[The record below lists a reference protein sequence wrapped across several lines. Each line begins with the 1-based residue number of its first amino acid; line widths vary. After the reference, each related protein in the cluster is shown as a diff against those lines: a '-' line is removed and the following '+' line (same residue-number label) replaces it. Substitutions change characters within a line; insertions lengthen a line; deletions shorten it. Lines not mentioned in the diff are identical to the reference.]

1 MAADPLHQ
9 FYIVEHGHFNLLGT
23 TIQVTNQAVWMVG
36 ATLFMAI
43 LFIMG
48 VRKKAIV
55 PSRLQSVVELVY
67 EFIRGTVEET
77 AGTKALKYM
86 PVIFTVFLFVTVL
99 NVVGMIPHSYTSTSQ
114 IFITGFMA
122 LCIFIAVVLIG
133 FATHGLKFLSMFIP
147 KDVPILIAP
156 MMIVLELISFFI
168 RPFTLSIRLAANM
181 MAGHIAMKVFAS
193 FIISIL
199 SLGGIWAIGSVIPL
213 AALLALTGLE
223 LFVAFL
229 QAYIFTLISCVYLN
243 EALHLH

>member
-1 MAADPLHQ
+1 
-9 FYIVEHGHFNLLGT
+9 
-23 TIQVTNQAVWMVG
+23 
-36 ATLFMAI
+36 
-43 LFIMG
+43 
-48 VRKKAIV
+48 
-55 PSRLQSVVELVY
+55 
-67 EFIRGTVEET
+67 
-77 AGTKALKYM
+77 
-86 PVIFTVFLFVTVL
+86 
-99 NVVGMIPHSYTSTSQ
+99 
-114 IFITGFMA
+114 
-122 LCIFIAVVLIG
+122 
-133 FATHGLKFLSMFIP
+133 MFIP